1 MKTAYNIDEF
11 NISNFCVNTFK
22 AFNKHHNKFHLF
34 KHLLHTFH
42 LDDEMYE
49 NSFEDYASYISF
61 VVIRESLIENKNILT
76 YEQYVFNVL
85 SGFYKQKYD
94 KLVDSKLLAKIWS
107 NIVFIFN
114 YILNKSS
121 SSDYNNIYFFER
133 IYTTFSHINN
143 QTNFNSYYFDVPIIY
158 EKENGYDV
166 LLILPKINNLYYNI
180 VINFLLKYYKN
191 KLHNIF
197 VIELDTQNN
206 SYETTDIAVNNV
218 LLNSYRKYNETLYID
233 FNKINYQNCSLCP
246 LSCTRS
252 ELLNTRFEITPF
264 NKNKKLIRTIK
275 I

>member
-22 AFNKHHNKFHLF
+22 AFNKHNNKFHLF

-49 NSFEDYASYISF
+49 SSFEEYSSYISF
-61 VVIRESLIENKNILT
+61 VVIKESLVQNKNILT
-76 YEQYVFNVL
+76 YEQYVFSVL
-85 SGFYKQKYD
+85 SGFYKQKYE
-94 KLVDSKLLAKIWS
+94 KLINSKLIAKIWS

-114 YILNKSS
+114 YIIQKSS
-121 SSDYNNIYFFER
+121 NSNYTNISFYETL
-133 IYTTFSHINN
+133 YTTFSHINN
-143 QTNFNSYYFDVPIIY
+143 QTNYNSYYFDVPIIF

-166 LLILPKINNLYYNI
+166 LLILPKINNVYYNI
-180 VINFLLKYYKN
+180 TINFLLKYFKN

-197 VIELDTQNN
+197 IIELSLENHT
-206 SYETTDIAVNNV
+206 YETLDLPITNTI
-218 LLNSYRKYNETLYID
+218 LNSYRKYNETLYID
-233 FNKINYQNCSLCP
+233 FNKISYQNCNICP
-246 LSCTRS
+246 LSCSRS

-264 NKNKKLIRTIK
+264 NKNKKLIRTVK